1 VKAKMSNN
9 FFQSVAEHSNSIGI
23 EIAKD
28 YFLVEALKN
37 LQKEQRD
44 KEKIHDITSTL
55 VKMVY
60 RLEKL
65 NSGVK

>member
-1 VKAKMSNN
+1 MNNN
-9 FFQSVAEHSNSIGI
+9 FFRSLAEHSNSIGI
-23 EIAKD
+23 DIAKD

-37 LQKEQRD
+37 LHREQKK
-44 KEKIHDITSTL
+44 KEKMHDITSTL

-65 NSGVK
+65 NLGAKK